1 MNGVILL
8 IKYDDL
14 RNLNGVYV
22 VVIVGNRISDWIVG
36 EIVDRRRMV
45 SRSVAERRSRAAFNE
60 RRRLFGTRNH

>member
-45 SRSVAERRSRAAFNE
+45 SRSVAKRRSRAAFNK
-60 RRRLFGTRNH
+60 RRRLFGARNH